1 MGLRGV
7 EVDFRPVEVVQLT
20 IVAQVIGNTVAQLVQ
35 ERICLKMVAL
45 LAEHYMV
52 IGL

>member
-20 IVAQVIGNTVAQLVQ
+20 IVAQVIGNTVAQLVR
-35 ERICLKMVAL
+35 ERICLKVVAL
-45 LAEHYMV
+45 LAEHCMV